1 MKTASAIFTAALLLA
16 LPAAAQTLMAQA
28 DVESALKGNSFAV
41 TAQSGWTGLIT
52 FNADM
57 TLASSG
63 DDDVADTGTYRFGE
77 GGYCSTWVGF
87 REGVEACFT
96 AEKLGEGRYQL
107 YTLDGAKDDL
117 LVRQ

>member
-1 MKTASAIFTAALLLA
+1 MKAAITFATLLFAA
-16 LPAAAQTLMAQA
+16 LPAAAQSLLPQA
-28 DVESALKGNSFAV
+28 DVETAFKGHSFAV
-41 TAQSGWTGLIT
+41 TAQSGWTGSIT

-63 DDDVADTGTYRFGE
+63 DDDVADSRTYRFGE

-96 AEKLGEGRYQL
+96 VEDLGGGRYQL

>member
-1 MKTASAIFTAALLLA
+1 MKTSIAFAAFLTVA
-16 LPAAAQTLMAQA
+16 GPAAAQSLLPQA
-28 DVESALKGNSFAV
+28 DVEAAFKGNSFAV

-52 FNADM
+52 FNPDM

-77 GGYCSTWVGF
+77 GGYCSTWAGF

-96 AEKLGEGRYQL
+96 VEDLGEGRYQL
-107 YTLDGAKDDL
+107 YTLDGEKDDL
-117 LVRQ
+117 LVLK